1 MHGAEIEL
9 DTLTDTDRAGTE
21 DEYLLFLVR
30 ITECTRRL
38 VLRTEYAVVVRG
50 LGLELCG
57 TGINHLERSVDVP
70 LVAQLANL
78 VLAVAGE
85 AGNDVVREF
94 DALRFAK
101 QGLVHRLAVES
112 VLHVYDDLQL
122 IDEPLVDLRDV
133 VDLLVAVA
141 TAECLGDNPD
151 TTVIDAVKQLM
162 KIMIVEVGEVIG
174 HQ

>member
-1 MHGAEIEL
+1 M
-9 DTLTDTDRAGTE
+9 
-21 DEYLLFLVR
+21 
-30 ITECTRRL
+30 
-38 VLRTEYAVVVRG
+38 
-50 LGLELCG
+50 
-57 TGINHLERSVDVP
+57 
-70 LVAQLANL
+70 
-78 VLAVAGE
+78 
-85 AGNDVVREF
+85 
-94 DALRFAK
+94 
-101 QGLVHRLAVES
+101 ES

>member
-1 MHGAEIEL
+1 M
-9 DTLTDTDRAGTE
+9 
-21 DEYLLFLVR
+21 
-30 ITECTRRL
+30 
-38 VLRTEYAVVVRG
+38 
-50 LGLELCG
+50 
-57 TGINHLERSVDVP
+57 
-70 LVAQLANL
+70 
-78 VLAVAGE
+78 
-85 AGNDVVREF
+85 
-94 DALRFAK
+94 
-101 QGLVHRLAVES
+101 ES

-141 TAECLGDNPD
+141 TAECLGDDPD